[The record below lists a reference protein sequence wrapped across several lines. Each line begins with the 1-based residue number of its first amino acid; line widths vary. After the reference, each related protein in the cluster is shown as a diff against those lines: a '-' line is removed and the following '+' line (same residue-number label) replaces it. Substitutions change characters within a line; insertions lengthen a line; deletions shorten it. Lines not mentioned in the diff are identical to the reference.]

1 MDKEQIR
8 KHTRAHL
15 EYGIDE
21 CRWCFAVDLRRV
33 KAIEIARYGCPDG
46 TFAHFY
52 CPRCGGEFSQYLNGW
67 SEPYVKERIKSLH
80 PELCGYVSEEHF
92 REVNA
97 RVLYPD
103 QLGDY
108 LD

>member
-33 KAIEIARYGCPDG
+33 KAIEIACYDTPDA
-46 TFAHFY
+46 TLLHYY
-52 CPRCGGEFSQYLNGW
+52 CPR
-67 SEPYVKERIKSLH
+67 
-80 PELCGYVSEEHF
+80 
-92 REVNA
+92 
-97 RVLYPD
+97 
-103 QLGDY
+103 
-108 LD
+108 